1 MAIAETRADRQQFV
15 KILQNL
21 IETLMLTDWIPFDIP
36 FNTAAI
42 ASATLWSLGIY
53 VAWGTGRNW
62 IIEQLQRWFNFAE
75 RSLYPSEEE
84 FERTREAREAQNA
97 FYASVMSIL
106 PFLVLGT
113 LCNLGIDRG
122 LGGSW
127 SFSLALLLVF
137 TGGIYALGKQDSNGQ

>member
-1 MAIAETRADRQQFV
+1 
-15 KILQNL
+15 
-21 IETLMLTDWIPFDIP
+21 MLTDWIPFDIP
-36 FNTAAI
+36 FNTVAI
-42 ASATLWSLGIY
+42 ASATLWSLGLY
-53 VAWGTGRNW
+53 LTWNTGRNW

-113 LCNLGIDRG
+113 LCNWGIDWG

-127 SFSLALLLVF
+127 SLSLGLLSVF
-137 TGGIYALGKQDSNGQ
+137 TGAVYALGKQDSNG